1 MKRIISQYIFLAF
14 FAMALTS
21 EAQVARIS
29 KYVPSMDAA
38 SLGEYGDIPM
48 SLYTGR
54 AQISIPIVTLEDG
67 GHSIPI
73 TLDYLGGGIKVEQ
86 MPGYMGMGWVLN
98 VPGCITRQVRGK
110 YQDECRPRYEGE
122 SYEKGR
128 KYGYYYI
135 DKNVKNF
142 SAWNYRPGM
151 LNQIYDRAKNYSDTL
166 DLEPDRFSFSFP
178 GGHGNFY
185 LNENGEWTVQCDKEV
200 KVEFDW
206 NNPDNF
212 TRLFNRKKD
221 YGKCYNMNIRTVSA
235 GNAIARSDNIKGFTL
250 IDDDGTR
257 YTFGKD
263 ENAIEF
269 SIPVV
274 NQMNSAA
281 VATAWYLT
289 KIEYIDGKCA
299 TFTYKREKN
308 DFQLQLTDATEYSF
322 IGNRQN
328 YYGESVG
335 GYSGSLIFPVY
346 PSSFK
351 FGGCTLSFSFD
362 GPGSSSNKKQLIPNS
377 YKTFDNNL
385 GIKHFPV
392 LSDALNDDG
401 SKYSNYQAIDSL
413 VAVRPLRRILLSG
426 NKGSYNW
433 EFEYSN
439 SSSQRLTLQKMKAA
453 AYNGHPNEE
462 ECMYTFEYI
471 YPERLP
477 QYHVKQFDKWGYYNG
492 YKANIN
498 YPDVR
503 PVYPKLA
510 AYGSLS
516 KIVYP
521 TGGYTRFE
529 YEGNSYSKQVSDD
542 RSTLKT
548 NSVDSVGGGIRV
560 KNIFN
565 SPTGKSADEFMYRS
579 FEYEDNGRSTGEL
592 LQPVRCHVVN
602 NTVTNQ
608 YGDLYTID
616 SKSLYS
622 VIAFDVNIHAVPV
635 GYSKVKEVFPD
646 GCYRWHY
653 FTNYSTGHKD
663 LQATH
668 NLHSH
673 SVYTPY
679 TSLDQERGLE
689 YLTEDYSAAGKLTSK
704 KEVTFGNN
712 RPGMND
718 SICIVSASGICLPGM
733 SAPYSYCGTAYTI
746 RTHMMR
752 PEKIKETV
760 YDDNGRESTT
770 TTDIGYGAFL
780 LPDEL
785 TVSNGGVRKF
795 RTVFS
800 RPYHNDFAPGSG
812 LVDVAR
818 NMASQHRYS
827 PALQTVKYT
836 IIGNKS
842 YETERSVQIYADIND
857 PLPLT
862 TQVSIGGK
870 EAVPGVVYI
879 YDSANNVIVEKYPDG
894 TSVGLVWAKLYAAS
908 NYYALIATIE
918 GDDSSGGIETLVRS
932 VMQNSVANSAMYQ
945 RLRQCRNVETGTGYL
960 VTILNY
966 DGGGMVSSVESA
978 TGNITHLGYDCLG
991 RLVRIGDRFD
1001 RVAKLF
1007 NYNYSR

>member
-1 MKRIISQYIFLAF
+1 MKNKSFLYIFLAF

-122 SYEKGR
+122 SYEKGG

-135 DKNVKNF
+135 DKSVKNF

-151 LNQIYDRAKNYSDTL
+151 LNQIYDRAKNHSDTL

-212 TRLFNRKKD
+212 TRLFNRKED
-221 YGKCYNMNIRTVSA
+221 YGKCYYMNIRTVSA

-269 SIPVV
+269 SIPVF

-289 KIEYIDGKCA
+289 KIEYIDGRKA
-299 TFTYKREKN
+299 SFSYSRAKK
-308 DFQLQLTDATEYSF
+308 DFQLQLFYAH
-322 IGNRQN
+322 G
-328 YYGESVG
+328 YYYVQGKEGANG
-335 GYSGSLIFPVY
+335 GSYGVHEGSLIFPVY
-346 PSSFK
+346 PENFT
-351 FGGCTLSFSFD
+351 FGGNIIKFVFD
-362 GPGSSSNKKQLIPNS
+362 DTSSNKRQLSPAYNS
-377 YKTFDNNL
+377 IFNNDGQTIRL
-385 GIKHFPV
+385 PV
-392 LSDALNDDG
+392 LGDMWGKTGGYFSQ
-401 SKYSNYQAIDSL
+401 SEAIDSM
-413 VAVRPLRRILLSG
+413 VAVRPLLSIAVEG
-426 NKGSYNW
+426 NKGTYNW

-439 SSSQRLTLQKMKAA
+439 NSSQRLTLQKMKATPKDNKDDEL
-453 AYNGHPNEE
+453 AYS
-462 ECMYTFEYI
+462 FEYI
-471 YPERLP
+471 CPESMP
-477 QYHVKQFDKWGYYNG
+477 NYHKLQFDKWGYYNG
-492 YKANIN
+492 HTADLN
-498 YPDVR
+498 YPDYR
-503 PVYPKLA
+503 PVSAVLA

-542 RSTLKT
+542 RSALKT
-548 NSVDSVGGGIRV
+548 NSVDSLGGGIRV

-565 SPTGKSADEFMYRS
+565 SPTGKSADEFLYRS
-579 FEYEDNGRSTGEL
+579 FDYTDNGRSTGEL
-592 LQPVRCHVVN
+592 LHPVRCSNVN
-602 NTVTNQ
+602 KSVTDQ
-608 YGDLYTID
+608 YDKVYSIT
-616 SKSLYS
+616 SRSLYS
-622 VIAFDVNIHAVPV
+622 VLAFDTNINAIPV

-653 FTNYSTGHKD
+653 FTNYSTGNKD
-663 LQATH
+663 LPATH

-673 SVYTPY
+673 SVFTPY

-689 YLTEDYSAAGKLTSK
+689 YLTEDYSAVGKLTAK
-704 KEVTFGNN
+704 KEVTFGND
-712 RPGMND
+712 RPHQND
-718 SICIVSASGICLPGM
+718 SICIVSASWISLPGLYN
-733 SAPYSYCGTAYTI
+733 PYSYCGTAYTI

-752 PEKIKETV
+752 PEKIKETG

-770 TTDIGYGAFL
+770 TTDIVYGAFL

-785 TVSNGGVRKF
+785 TVSNGGARKF

>member
-1 MKRIISQYIFLAF
+1 MYIFLAY
-14 FAMALTS
+14 FAIALTS
-21 EAQVARIS
+21 EAQVPRVS
-29 KYVPSMDAA
+29 KYLPSMDAA

-54 AQISIPIVTLEDG
+54 AQVSIPLVTLEDG
-67 GHSIPI
+67 DHSIPI

-122 SYEKGR
+122 SYEKGG

-151 LNQIYDRAKNYSDTL
+151 LNQIYDRAKNHSDTL

-185 LNENGEWTVQCDKEV
+185 LNENGQWMVQCNKEV

-206 NNPDNF
+206 DNPDNF
-212 TRLFNRKKD
+212 TRIFNRKKD
-221 YGKCYNMNIRTVSA
+221 YGDCYNMNFKTPPVMT
-235 GNAIARSDNIKGFTL
+235 AIARSDNIKGFTL

-257 YTFGKD
+257 YTYGKD

-274 NQMNSAA
+274 NQMNSGV

-299 TFTYKREKN
+299 TFRYKRVEY
-308 DFQLQLTDATEYSF
+308 DFQLQLTDATEYSS
-322 IGNRQN
+322 IGNKQA
-328 YYGESVG
+328 YFGVSSGEYG
-335 GYSGSLIFPVY
+335 GSLIFPVY
-346 PSSFK
+346 PSSFS

-362 GPGSSSNKKQLIPNS
+362 GTSSNKRQLQPD
-377 YKTFDNNL
+377 YYHAFDKNL

-401 SKYSNYQAIDSL
+401 NRFSNSQAIDSL
-413 VAVRPLRRILLSG
+413 VAVRPLRRILFGG
-426 NKGSYNW
+426 NKGTYNW

-439 SSSQRLTLQKMKAA
+439 NSSQRLTLQKMKAA

-462 ECMYTFEYI
+462 ECVYTFEYI
-471 YPERLP
+471 SPERLP
-477 QYHVKQFDKWGYYNG
+477 QYHTRQFDKWGYYNG
-492 YKANIN
+492 FTANI
-498 YPDVR
+498 YFPDTR
-503 PVYPKLA
+503 PVNPQLA

-529 YEGNSYSKQVSDD
+529 YEGNCYSKQVSDD
-542 RSTLKT
+542 RRILKN
-548 NSVDSVGGGIRV
+548 NSEDSIGGGIRV
-560 KNIFN
+560 KSIFN
-565 SPTGKSADEFMYRS
+565 SPTGKSADEFLYRS
-579 FEYEDNGRSTGEL
+579 FEYSDNGRSTGEL

-602 NTVTNQ
+602 NAVTNQ
-608 YGDLYTID
+608 YGDLYTMD
-616 SKSLYS
+616 SRSLYS
-622 VIAFDVNIHAVPV
+622 VIAFDVNIQAAPV
-635 GYSKVKEVFPD
+635 GYSKVKEIFPD

-663 LQATH
+663 LPATH

-689 YLTEDYSAAGKLTSK
+689 YLTEDYSAAGKLTAK
-704 KEVTFGNN
+704 REVTFGND
-712 RPGMND
+712 RPGLND
-718 SICIVSASGICLPGM
+718 SICIVSASSISVPGKYN
-733 SAPYSYCGTAYTI
+733 PYSYCGTAYTI

-752 PEKIKETV
+752 PEKIMETM
-760 YDDNGRESTT
+760 YDDNGRESVT
-770 TTDIGYGAFL
+770 TTDIDYGLFL
-780 LPDEL
+780 LPDAM
-785 TVSNGGVRKF
+785 TVSNGGARKF

-800 RPYHNDFAPGSG
+800 RPYHNDFAAGSG
-812 LVDVAR
+812 LNEVAAK
-818 NMASQHRYS
+818 MISQHRYS
-827 PALQTVKYT
+827 PVLQTVKYT
-836 IIGNKS
+836 IIGGKS
-842 YETERSVQIYADIND
+842 YETERSVQKYADKNSV
-857 PLPLT
+857 LPLT
-862 TQVSIGGK
+862 TEVSIGGK
-870 EAVPGVVYI
+870 EAAPGVSYI
-879 YDSANNVIVEKYPDG
+879 YDSTNNVIVEKYPDG
-894 TSVGLVWAKLYAAS
+894 TSVGLVWAPLYPTS
-908 NYYALIATIE
+908 HYHALIATIE
-918 GDDSSGGIETLVRS
+918 GDDSDGGIEALVRK
-932 VMQNSVANSAMYQ
+932 VMKNGVANSAMYQ
-945 RLRQCRNVETGTGYL
+945 SLRQCQNVEAGNGYL

-966 DGGGMVSSVESA
+966 DGYGMVSSVESA
-978 TGNITHLGYDCLG
+978 TGNITNFGYDCLG

-1007 NYNYSR
+1007 NYNFSR